1 MMDINREILFT
12 YLSKAYYDIEFILNN
27 KKYNTPEEFVLDF
40 VSGNNSI
47 NIEDKNIKITTLH
60 MFIVAMLCHIE
71 NDTLV
76 LRKLYYYQLYVLVD
90 AFYQSKSIDQ
100 ICLNKI
106 VDEMIDTEG
115 EQ

>member
-1 MMDINREILFT
+1 MIDINRETIFA

-40 VSGNNSI
+40 ASLNDTISI
-47 NIEDKNIKITTLH
+47 ENRNIKITTLH

-71 NDTLV
+71 NDILTL
-76 LRKLYYYQLYVLVD
+76 KQLYYYQLYVLAD

-100 ICLNKI
+100 ICLHKI
-106 VDEMIDTEG
+106 IDEMIDTEG